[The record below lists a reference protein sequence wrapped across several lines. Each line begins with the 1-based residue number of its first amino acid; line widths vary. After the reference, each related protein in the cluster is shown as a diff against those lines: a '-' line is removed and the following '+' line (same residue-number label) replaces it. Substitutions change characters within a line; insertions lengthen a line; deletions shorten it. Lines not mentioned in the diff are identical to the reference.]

1 MNKKEIILE
10 LNQLLEN
17 NNLINDI
24 WLYGSLDDSISDL
37 DLIVLYDSKPK
48 KIILSKHLTNMVAD
62 GTIIYVQS
70 KVAKDIFLFEDLKIY
85 SIKKKKKDKLYSF

>member
-37 DLIVLYDSKPK
+37 DLIVLYNSKPK

-70 KVAKDIFLFEDLKIY
+70 KVAKDIFLFEDLKI
-85 SIKKKKKDKLYSF
+85 